1 MALQPCEH
9 DADAV
14 WVEILRIRGMRDDVR
29 GRELLRSEDVVPVGV
44 GENDCLQLCVAALLD
59 ESRGLLLEDSRVD
72 ETRLAV
78 RDERARVVVQK
89 PALADDEGQG
99 FTAASQ
105 PSYSP

>member
-1 MALQPCEH
+1 MTGSGNH
-9 DADAV
+9 TY
-14 WVEILRIRGMRDDVR
+14 
-29 GRELLRSEDVVPVGV
+29 LLIDQG
-44 GENDCLQLCVAALLD
+44 
-59 ESRGLLLEDSRVD
+59 RGLFREDSRVD

-89 PALADDEGQG
+89 PALADDEGHG